1 MAKKRTQQPAAPS
14 SLPHEHA
21 DALLDELTAAR
32 QKIFET
38 TKNGNLHE
46 LDGRF
51 HHFGSTHWDFA
62 CGHECEHLTP
72 EVRLVCT
79 DLAPHAYCLRCLL
92 QAHNLRGVAI
102 IDHAERLR
110 SHAQRSSPTDVAA
123 MARHYATLLETH
135 VQLHSEYAERMLSLF
150 FDAPSAL
157 LYAYIRAALSASPKE
172 WIYADGHRSVFERA
186 LQVAWLAA
194 DIVGESDPG
203 IRGLAKL
210 AGQRGLYGDVWE
222 HDRRQ

>member
-14 SLPHEHA
+14 SFPHEHA

-38 TKNGNLHE
+38 TKIGSLHE
-46 LDGRF
+46 LDDRF
-51 HHFGSTHWDFA
+51 HHSDSTDWDFA
-62 CGHECEHLTP
+62 CGHECEYLTP
-72 EVRLVCT
+72 DVRLVSAN
-79 DLAPHAYCLRCLL
+79 LAPHAYCLRCLL
-92 QAHNLRGVAI
+92 DAHNLRGVAI
-102 IDHAERLR
+102 IDHAERMR
-110 SHAQRSSPTDVAA
+110 THPQRPNPMDVAA
-123 MARHYATLLETH
+123 MARHYAMLLETH
-135 VQLHSEYAERMLSLF
+135 VQLHSAYAERMLSLF

-210 AGQRGLYGDVWE
+210 AGQRGFYGDVWE